1 MYLAVATV
9 LGANP
14 VSVANASIV
23 SEELTRMG
31 PPYSGDDVVGV
42 IPFVV

>member
-14 VSVANASIV
+14 LSVANASIV
-23 SEELTRMG
+23 SEALTRMG
-31 PPYSGDDVVGV
+31 PAYTGDDVVGV
-42 IPFVV
+42 IPFVL